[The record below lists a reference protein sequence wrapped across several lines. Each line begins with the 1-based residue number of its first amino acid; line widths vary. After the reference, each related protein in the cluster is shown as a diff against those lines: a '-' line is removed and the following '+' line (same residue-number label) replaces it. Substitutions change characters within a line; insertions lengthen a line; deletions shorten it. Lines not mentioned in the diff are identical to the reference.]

1 MLLFLCLVHH
11 PFKLMV
17 CVWCYVGVLTSTY
30 KSSDFHEGVTKVRK
44 AVMLP
49 VAIVIT

>member
-1 MLLFLCLVHH
+1 MFIHH

-17 CVWCYVGVLTSTY
+17 CVWCYVGVPTSTY
-30 KSSDFHEGVTKVRK
+30 KSNDFHEGVTKVKK

-49 VAIVIT
+49 VTTIIT